1 MANTSSKQNLPDDIG
16 TLLRLPNKTMEELI
30 SKANLCI
37 ESIIHEAIMA
47 EEKVV
52 IINIGIGAL
61 SIDLVDMQCKF
72 IPSTKLKAT
81 IKRSLTNPETDL
93 LELALSEAVSEK
105 LIAATLEALE

>member
-1 MANTSSKQNLPDDIG
+1 
-16 TLLRLPNKTMEELI
+16 
-30 SKANLCI
+30 
-37 ESIIHEAIMA
+37 
-47 EEKVV
+47 
-52 IINIGIGAL
+52 
-61 SIDLVDMQCKF
+61 MQCKF

>member
-1 MANTSSKQNLPDDIG
+1 MANTISKQNLPDDIA
-16 TLLRLPNKTMEELI
+16 TLMRLTNKTMEELV

-37 ESIIHEAIMA
+37 GSIIHEAIIA
-47 EEKVV
+47 GEKTV
-52 IINIGIGAL
+52 IINIGIGSL

-81 IKRSLTNPETDL
+81 IKKSLTNPEVDL

-105 LIAATLEALE
+105 LIAATMEALD